1 MMGLQGSVG
10 ILHCGDSVLRTS
22 LPALATRGRRSFCS
36 PLCSMGGSN
45 RNSNVIKVVVNG
57 VGSELGKAAVLAI
70 HKARGMELAGA
81 LDSKFQGQD
90 AGEVAG
96 LEESLEIP
104 ILNDIVMVLGSLS
117 QGTSLGVF
125 VDLDDPAGV
134 YENVRQATAFGL
146 KSVVG
151 VPGLDIDAVGAL
163 SSFCDKASTGCIVA
177 PSLSIGTVLL
187 QQAAAAAAFHY
198 NHVEIIESQ
207 QGLSEYPSQQATQ
220 LASSLSGLGQIYN
233 DGNGSNEFL
242 ARGAVVGDG
251 VRIHSMALPG
261 LVSSTDVRFAGPGE
275 TLSIRHDVTDVKA
288 LMPGLI
294 LAIRRVVRLKSLVY
308 GLEKIL

>member
-1 MMGLQGSVG
+1 MRGLLSSAIVVQ
-10 ILHCGDSVLRTS
+10 CANPVLGV
-22 LPALATRGRRSFCS
+22 LPVSDRRSFCS
-36 PLCSMGGSN
+36 PLCSMGGAK
-45 RNSNVIKVVVNG
+45 RTSNVIKVVVNG
-57 VGSELGKAAVLAI
+57 AGSDLGKAAVAAI

-81 LDSKFQGQD
+81 VDSKFQGQD

-96 LEESLEIP
+96 LEEALEVP
-104 ILNDIVMVLGSLS
+104 ILNDIVMVLGSLA

-125 VDLDDPAGV
+125 VDLDDPASV

-151 VPGLDIDAVGAL
+151 VPGLEMDAVGAL
-163 SSFCDKASTGCIVA
+163 SSFCEKASTGCIVA
-177 PSLSIGTVLL
+177 PSLSIGSVLL
-187 QQAAAAAAFHY
+187 QQAAAAAAFQY

-207 QGLSEYPSQQATQ
+207 QGLSEYPSQQAVQ
-220 LASSLSGLGQIYN
+220 LAGSLSGLGQIYN
-233 DGNGSNEFL
+233 DGNSSKDFP
-242 ARGAVVGDG
+242 ARGDVVGDG

-261 LVSSTDVRFAGPGE
+261 LVSSFDVRFAGPGE
-275 TLSIRHDVTDVKA
+275 TLSIRHDVSDVKA